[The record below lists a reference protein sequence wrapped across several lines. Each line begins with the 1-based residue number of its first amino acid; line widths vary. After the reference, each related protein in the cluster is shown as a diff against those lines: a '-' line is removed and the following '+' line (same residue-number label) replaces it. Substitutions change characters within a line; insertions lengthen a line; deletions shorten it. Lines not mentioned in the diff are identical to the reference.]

1 MNSNK
6 AQASDDASSQTS
18 VLNINSYIK
27 ENEKAYEVVKYD
39 ENCEEHNQIS
49 YIIPLV
55 RTTPK
60 FILFIILNIF
70 TIGIINLFVAW
81 FPKMILYIYFSVTD
95 LQSAT
100 HFGIFSKD
108 KEFETVKK
116 KVIDLPPIDYNSE
129 LSIVNKFHLNIEPG
143 STQIITFEYK

>member
-1 MNSNK
+1 MKNENIDQSIQNLNDRTAIKILNSNK

-18 VLNINSYIK
+18 VLNIKSYIK

-116 KVIDLPPIDYNSE
+116 K
-129 LSIVNKFHLNIEPG
+129 
-143 STQIITFEYK
+143 